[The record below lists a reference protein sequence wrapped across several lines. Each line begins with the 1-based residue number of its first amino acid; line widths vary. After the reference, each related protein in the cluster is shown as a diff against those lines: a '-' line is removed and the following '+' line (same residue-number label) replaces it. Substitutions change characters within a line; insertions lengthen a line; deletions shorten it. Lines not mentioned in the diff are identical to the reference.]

1 MILSCNELN
10 LNAKYCYTQ
19 ITKALPGR
27 TDNAI
32 KNRFHATCRAQSRK
46 EAADDDKSTCHSSE
60 GNTDSDSVE
69 CSDTTSNPLSDV
81 PPHGPTAVMVQTAY
95 SGLPLNFKFENSVP
109 FVFDEC
115 IPPTDLN
122 NSLYSTISSHGG
134 SLLQNFRAAKCVK
147 KPKKVTGVNKNL
159 NDNSTLNELLT
170 AKASAPHVTAWIN
183 PMHDT
188 QISAL
193 PCLISHSDTRGHSQ
207 YHPQQTIS
215 TLASTSMVV
224 SPTALIN
231 SPSLPIKIP
240 TSVISHPSIS
250 CTQNCSL
257 DQIAASP
264 VLTHKS
270 AVNGLSLR
278 ERHGHS
284 SVLAHASSPT
294 LSDDFR
300 MTIPSGS
307 SIDIDENLFDDWM
320 DDGTELG
327 THTEYTTEIDVPFYQ
342 SSFEW
347 GIDGCCAM
355 GSNVASTCFSSNQV
369 SNASSGYGYGE
380 NSESLCGFQRLSYG
394 QGHLPSQLTQ
404 SKVNTSGFFSSLGG
418 RICGTPKI
426 DSCYDV
432 GNQQS
437 LGQAQYPVNYGS
449 SCHMDDFENLMPS
462 QSNQTQLYR

>member
-1 MILSCNELN
+1 M
-10 LNAKYCYTQ
+10 Q

-46 EAADDDKSTCHSSE
+46 EAADDDKSACHSSE
-60 GNTDSDSVE
+60 GNTDSDSAE
-69 CSDTTSNPLSDV
+69 CSDTVPNALSDV
-81 PPHGPTAVMVQTAY
+81 IAHGPTAVMVQTAY
-95 SGLPLNFKFENSVP
+95 SGLSSNFKFENSIP

-115 IPPTDLN
+115 GPPTDLN
-122 NSLYSTISSHGG
+122 HSLYSTISSHGG
-134 SLLQNFRAAKCVK
+134 SLLQNFRTVKCVK
-147 KPKKVTGVNKNL
+147 KAKKIKDVQKNL
-159 NDNSTLNELLT
+159 DDSSTLNELLT
-170 AKASAPHVTAWIN
+170 AKVSATHVTAWLN

-188 QISAL
+188 QISA
-193 PCLISHSDTRGHSQ
+193 PCLISHPDTQGHSQ

-215 TLASTSMVV
+215 AFTSTSMVA
-224 SPTALIN
+224 PLTALIHT
-231 SPSLPIKIP
+231 PSQPIKIP
-240 TSVISHPSIS
+240 TSILSNPNISR
-250 CTQNCSL
+250 TQNRSS
-257 DQIAASP
+257 DQMAVSP
-264 VLTHKS
+264 VLNHKS
-270 AVNGLSLR
+270 AVCGLSLR

-284 SVLAHASSPT
+284 SNLAHASSPT
-294 LSDDFR
+294 LSDDFK

-369 SNASSGYGYGE
+369 SSATSGYGYGE

-394 QGHLPSQLTQ
+394 QGNLPSQLTQ
-404 SKVNTSGFFSSLGG
+404 AKVNNSGFFSSLGG
-418 RICGTPKI
+418 RICGTPKV

-432 GNQQS
+432 GNQQG

-449 SCHMDDFENLMPS
+449 SCHMDDFENLMPFH
-462 QSNQTQLYR
+462 SNQTQLYR